1 MCGVASEEDPTA
13 AEALGNQRVTR
24 RPRVPRE
31 DLRVD
36 LGAHRSS
43 KHGEGIRLGD
53 LRFMLAV
60 AQLGVKRKLPL
71 AVHCRHE
78 CPSVPVERDVHPR
91 GRMRHRYRAVTS
103 VVSSRLTSA
112 TRACTPSCASA
123 HATNRQP

>member
-1 MCGVASEEDPTA
+1 MCSVASEEDPTA

-36 LGAHRSS
+36 LGA
-43 KHGEGIRLGD
+43 
-53 LRFMLAV
+53 
-60 AQLGVKRKLPL
+60 
-71 AVHCRHE
+71 
-78 CPSVPVERDVHPR
+78 
-91 GRMRHRYRAVTS
+91 VTS

>member
-1 MCGVASEEDPTA
+1 MTAASFHPRLTASSIAVLYPAPCRREEMCSVASEEDPTA

-53 LRFMLAV
+53 LRFILAV

-71 AVHCRHE
+71 AR
-78 CPSVPVERDVHPR
+78 PLPP
-91 GRMRHRYRAVTS
+91 
-103 VVSSRLTSA
+103 
-112 TRACTPSCASA
+112 
-123 HATNRQP
+123 